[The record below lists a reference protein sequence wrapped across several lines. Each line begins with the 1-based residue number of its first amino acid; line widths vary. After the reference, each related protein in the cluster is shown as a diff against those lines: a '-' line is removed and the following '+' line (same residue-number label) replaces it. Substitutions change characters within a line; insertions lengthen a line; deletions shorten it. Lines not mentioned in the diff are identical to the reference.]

1 MDATRVVNCDL
12 LRVAFLFGVSGVV
25 VVIAEAHFKKNKDGK
40 LRVGIAAKSMEVNG
54 GTWTNGTGM
63 MFDYYDIKV
72 DRLLSPTTIMA
83 DGETYALV
91 GGYGESGAPWT
102 KVAVD
107 GYWSS
112 RYARSTVL
120 SEYDD
125 KDKREFEWNQ

>member
-1 MDATRVVNCDL
+1 MDATRVASCDL
-12 LRVAFLFGVSGVV
+12 LRVTFLFGVSGVV
-25 VVIAEAHFKKNKDGK
+25 VAVAEAHFKNNKDGK

-54 GTWTNGTGM
+54 GTWANGTDM
-63 MFDYYDIKV
+63 IFDYYDIKV
-72 DRLLSPTTIMA
+72 DRLWSSTTIMA

-107 GYWSS
+107 GCWSS

-120 SEYDD
+120 SEDDD

>member
-1 MDATRVVNCDL
+1 MDATRVVSCDL
-12 LRVAFLFGVSGVV
+12 LRVTFLFGVSGVV
-25 VVIAEAHFKKNKDGK
+25 VAVAEAHYKNPKESE
-40 LRVGIAAKSMEVNG
+40 LYAGIAAKSMEVNG
-54 GTWTNGTGM
+54 GTWANGTGM

-83 DGETYALV
+83 DGETCALV

-112 RYARSTVL
+112 RYARSTVF
-120 SEYDD
+120 SEDD
-125 KDKREFEWNQ
+125 GKDKREFEWNQ